1 MLVLSSSLTVLILR
15 YELNADLNAR
25 PVGQLVQGLFE
36 RLDKTRFEIF
46 AFSLEV
52 YDGSEPA
59 RRMMEAATDFQ
70 FVKVVIP

>member
-1 MLVLSSSLTVLILR
+1 M
-15 YELNADLNAR
+15 
-25 PVGQLVQGLFE
+25 GQLVQGLFE